1 MGTSLSTRESFWWL
15 SESSEENNTSEYISD
30 NPIIVE
36 VEQKI
41 AEIKKL
47 YDSWEQSKNEYLN
60 WVLESLEDLL
70 ERIKKDKSGVS
81 FETKA
86 HIYDLRKDA
95 ILWLLEWKVID
106 YNTVESRDIERNEV
120 LDSLINYDNFS
131 LNENFFDNYIEE
143 YKKYNP
149 DSLVKMKKEKIKL
162 LSDKFLKNNEEF
174 ENTVRN
180 MQYFYDANLEYINYN
195 FEDILLNEYSYN
207 LFSSIWQK
215 DIDRFLDKKQNL
227 WITNNFFNKND
238 LLSIFEK
245 FLEDDTYLDKY
256 LGLSNTSLFKARIIG
271 ISSRMKIEDL
281 EYFADLFQWFNGFS
295 VWLWHRLEYILDWEY
310 GAYNIRSILNSKK
323 LEKYFK
329 VWKLNLHELET
340 FILSLKY
347 YDFSR
352 KKLDINKYAKL
363 LDRLYDKWYKI
374 TNNIDF
380 LTLASQLDT
389 IEEFWLEDMIVE
401 NNISNFSRFTKEDLI
416 RLKND
421 FEDIENKDRKIAL
434 LVFSKSDHNWVFSIH
449 KFLPNK
455 KIPEDYKIVYY
466 EVNWESDF
474 YGILDRYKWAE
485 QKIDLMVLAWHG
497 NEDLVQLGW
506 TPKRDLIGV
515 NLEESRDYYLSSYD
529 EQYLTRFDSDEI
541 SSFVDSFWENSN
553 IILHSCIAWK
563 WEKST
568 AKAISSALWSNVT
581 IYGADES
588 IQNTNI
594 SFWDW
599 WEIKSVEFWS
609 FLQKIN
615 TVIYSNWNLF
625 EWENWE
631 QV

>member
-70 ERIKKDKSGVS
+70 ERIKKDKSGIS
-81 FETKA
+81 FEAKA
-86 HIYDLRKDA
+86 HIYDLRKDV

-131 LNENFFDNYIEE
+131 LNESFFEGYIEE

-174 ENTVRN
+174 ENTVKN

-195 FEDILLNEYSYN
+195 FEDILLSEYSYN

-238 LLSIFEK
+238 LLSIFEN

-256 LGLSNTSLFKARIIG
+256 WGISNKSLFRNWIIK
-271 ISSRMKIEDL
+271 IDSKMNIEDL
-281 EYFADLFQWFNGFS
+281 EYFADLFQWFHNFS
-295 VWLWHRLEYILDWEY
+295 TLLKSTLSLTSDSIY
-310 GAYNIRSILNSKK
+310 GVQNIKSLLTNRK

-329 VWKLNLHELET
+329 VSNLEPYELET
-340 FILSLKY
+340 FILSADY
-347 YDFSR
+347 YYLR
-352 KKLDINKYAKL
+352 NIKLNTNRYVKL

-380 LTLASQLDT
+380 LTLAFQLDT
-389 IEEFWLEDMIVE
+389 IEKFWLEDMIVE

-421 FEDIENKDRKIAL
+421 FDDIENKDRKVAL
-434 LVFSKSDHNWVFSIH
+434 LVFSKADHNSVFVEH
-449 KFLPNK
+449 KFLLN
-455 KIPEDYKIVYY
+455 KIPKDYKIVYY

-497 NEDLVQLGW
+497 NEDLVQLGG
-506 TPKRDLIGV
+506 TPKRDLIGF
-515 NLEESRDYYLSSYD
+515 NLEGSRDDYLSSYD

-541 SSFVDSFWENSN
+541 SSFVDSFWENSS

-568 AKAISSALWSNVT
+568 AKAISSGLWGNVT

-599 WEIKSVEFWS
+599 WEIKSVEFWTGW
-609 FLQKIN
+609 KKVD

-631 QV
+631 

>member
-1 MGTSLSTRESFWWL
+1 MGISLSPRESFWWL
-15 SESSEENNTSEYISD
+15 SESSEENNVSEYMND
-30 NPIIVE
+30 NPLIAEI
-36 VEQKI
+36 EQKI
-41 AEIKKL
+41 AQIKRL
-47 YDSWEQSKNEYLN
+47 YNPETQSRNEYINEIFKFLQDT
-60 WVLESLEDLL
+60 LDKIRED
-70 ERIKKDKSGVS
+70 KDEIS
-81 FETKA
+81 FEAKA
-86 HIYDLRKDA
+86 HIYDLRKDVWRRN
-95 ILWLLEWKVID
+95 L
-106 YNTVESRDIERNEV
+106 ERNEI
-120 LDSLINYDNFS
+120 LDNLIDYDNFS
-131 LNENFFDNYIEE
+131 LNENFFDKYI
-143 YKKYNP
+143 KKLSTLNDDEWLLKTQKKIEILSHRFLE
-149 DSLVKMKKEKIKL
+149 DSEKFEDTIKK
-162 LSDKFLKNNEEF
+162 
-174 ENTVRN
+174 
-180 MQYFYDANLEYINYN
+180 MQYFYDANWEYNDRSNI
-195 FEDILLNEYSYN
+195 ESIILSEKYYD
-207 LFSSIWQK
+207 LFSSIWYEDMDK
-215 DIDRFLDKKQNL
+215 FLNKRKEL
-227 WITNNFFNKND
+227 WISHYFFKEYS
-238 LLSIFEK
+238 LITIFEN
-245 FLEDDTYLDKY
+245 FLEDDTYLDRY
-256 LGLSNTSLFKARIIG
+256 SSLSNTSLFKARIIG

-329 VWKLNLHELET
+329 VWKFNLHELET

-541 SSFVDSFWENSN
+541 SSFVDSFWENSS

-615 TVIYSNWNLF
+615 TVIYSGWNLL

-631 QV
+631 